1 VQVVAAGL
9 EPGARYRY
17 RFGTDAGLSPAGSTR
32 TAPPLDAPSTLRL
45 GVASCQRYSD
55 GFWPAHR
62 DLAAADLDVVL
73 FLGDFVYES
82 AGTGVRPLP
91 GDAGRAPA
99 TDLDGYR
106 LRYEVARAEPD
117 LAAAAAAHPWLVTWD
132 DHEVADD
139 YDGETVDTERRAAGY
154 QAWWEHQPTR
164 LGPPDAAGRLRVHRT
179 LRWGTTA
186 TLALLDCRQHRS
198 VRGSMLGEDQTAWTR
213 AEIEGAETAWT
224 VLGSSVVFSPVD
236 VDGRVNDDAWDGF
249 PAERD
254 DVAEA
259 LRAGAG
265 RPLVL
270 SGDVHAEVV
279 LETPGRPAVP
289 ELVCP
294 SISSL
299 FGDSLGAAAS
309 ALPDLVPNVRHAAD
323 RRGWLRVDLDSSGDL
338 LARYRNV
345 VDAADP
351 DSAVVDGSSFR
362 L

>member
-1 VQVVAAGL
+1 
-9 EPGARYRY
+9 
-17 RFGTDAGLSPAGSTR
+17 
-32 TAPPLDAPSTLRL
+32 
-45 GVASCQRYSD
+45 VASCQRYSD
-55 GFWPAHR
+55 GYWSAHR
-62 DLAAADLDVVL
+62 DLAAADVDVVL

-117 LAAAAAAHPWLVTWD
+117 LAAAAAAHPWLVMWD

-139 YDGETVDTERRAAGY
+139 YDGETVDAERRAAGY

-164 LGPPDAAGRLRVHRT
+164 LGPPDAAVRLRVHRS

-186 TLALLDCRQHRS
+186 TLAVVDSRQYRS
-198 VRGSMLGEDQTAWTR
+198 PGRSMLGEEQRGWIG
-213 AEIEGAETAWT
+213 AEIEAAESAWT
-224 VLGSSVVFSPVD
+224 VLGSSVVFGPVE
-236 VDGRVNDDAWDGF
+236 VDGRVNTDAWDGF
-249 PAERD
+249 VDERD
-254 DVAEA
+254 SIAAD

-270 SGDVHAEVV
+270 SGDMHTQVV
-279 LETPGRPAVP
+279 LETPGDPAIQ

-299 FGDSLGAAAS
+299 FGGKLGVDAGM
-309 ALPDLVPNVRHAAD
+309 LPELVPNVGHAAD
-323 RRGWLRVDLDSSGDL
+323 RRGWLRVDLDAGGDAV
-338 LARYRNV
+338 ARYREV

-351 DSAVVDGSSFR
+351 DTAVVDGPTF
-362 L
+362 LL